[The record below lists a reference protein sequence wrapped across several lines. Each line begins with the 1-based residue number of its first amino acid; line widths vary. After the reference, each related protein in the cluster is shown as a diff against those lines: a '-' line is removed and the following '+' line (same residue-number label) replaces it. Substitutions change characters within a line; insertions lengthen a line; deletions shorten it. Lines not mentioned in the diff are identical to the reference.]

1 MTDRDVF
8 QLKSSR
14 ALWRQRALVLHER
27 NERLSR
33 KLASYRDAY
42 YKARRDAFDNG
53 LNLHLAKVDT

>member
-1 MTDRDVF
+1 MTDHEVF

-27 NERLSR
+27 ADRLSR
-33 KLASYRDAY
+33 KLTTYRDAY

-53 LNLHLAKVDT
+53 LNLHLAKVST